1 VREVLTVIKHM
12 AWNVSTLSGYIS
24 FQTQIYINQAD
35 REEKEKEKEIKG
47 DKNDEE
53 NEL

>member
-1 VREVLTVIKHM
+1 MREVLTVIKHM

-35 REEKEKEKEIKG
+35 REEKEKEIKG